1 MRELKFFRGRTAT
14 PATVHADDNL
24 VVLEAEVKWVVRGP
38 QAQLDRLAADGKFP
52 KPVKIGARAA
62 GFVAAEVDAWIAE
75 RIRKRDEGEQ
85 SAPQPAR
92 RGGRFAKNAAA

>member
-1 MRELKFFRGRTAT
+1 MNDAT
-14 PATVHADDNL
+14 PSPAILRKRATAARTGLSVS
-24 VVLEAEVKWVVRGP
+24 
-38 QAQLDRLAADGKFP
+38 QLDRLAADGKFP
-52 KPVKIGARAA
+52 KPLKIGARAA

-75 RIRKRDEGEQ
+75 RIRERDEGEQ